1 MGVTKRI
8 LAEGGSGGGR
18 GHSAMEHWMK
28 TAEIKNA
35 ARVVRRKINH
45 DSVSE
50 GLAEFFGSAQDTF
63 DGLNGGLVSD
73 DSPEADANFK
83 LPRE

>member
-18 GHSAMEHWMK
+18 GHSSMEHRMK
-28 TAEIKNA
+28 TAEIKDA
-35 ARVVRRKINH
+35 ARVVRRRINH

-50 GLAEFFGSAQDTF
+50 GLAEFVGSTQDVYG
-63 DGLNGGLVSD
+63 GLNGDLVSD
-73 DSPEADANFK
+73 DPPESDVNHA
-83 LPRE
+83 

>member
-28 TAEIKNA
+28 TDEIKDA
-35 ARVVRRKINH
+35 ARVVRRRINH

-50 GLAEFFGSAQDTF
+50 GLAELFGSTKDA
-63 DGLNGGLVSD
+63 NGGLHGDLVSD
-73 DSPEADANFK
+73 DSPEAVE
-83 LPRE
+83 R